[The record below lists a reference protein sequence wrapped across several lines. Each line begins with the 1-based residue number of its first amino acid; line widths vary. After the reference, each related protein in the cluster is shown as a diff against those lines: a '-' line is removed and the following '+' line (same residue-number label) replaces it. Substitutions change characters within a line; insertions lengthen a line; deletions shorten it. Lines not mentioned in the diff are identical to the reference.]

1 MLAVLAN
8 VRAAVHVDEA
18 RVPFVWV
25 EMTRPEIE
33 SLGLKK
39 RSERRG
45 RAYLADASIT
55 LRTVKPDV
63 VL

>member
-8 VRAAVHVDEA
+8 VRAAVHVDET
-18 RVPFVWV
+18 RVPLVWV
-25 EMTRPEIE
+25 EMTRPKVE

-39 RSERRG
+39 QSERKG
-45 RAYLADASIT
+45 RAYLVDASIT